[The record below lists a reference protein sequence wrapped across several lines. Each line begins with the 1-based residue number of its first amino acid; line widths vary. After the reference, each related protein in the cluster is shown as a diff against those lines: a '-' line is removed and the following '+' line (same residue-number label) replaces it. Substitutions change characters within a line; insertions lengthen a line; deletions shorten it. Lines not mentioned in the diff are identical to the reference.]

1 MLKNVST
8 PQIAAAWR
16 VVVVGLVVLLFAPP
30 AQSQDRARYRDYRL
44 GNDLTSVA
52 ALAKVPAAGAKTV
65 HQRPGLIQELEWRQ
79 PYMMIGSTKPQT
91 DPVQRI
97 VFSFYDDQLFRM
109 AINYD
114 RRRTN
119 GLTDADMIEALS
131 ATYGPALL
139 LTSTKNLQAP
149 AERPFSELGAPIA
162 QWGDLDY
169 SVGLYRSPFATEFSV
184 VVTSPRLEA
193 LAQTSTA
200 EAIRLDEREA
210 PQIEAER
217 KKKEADDIRASQEK
231 ARLANKAVFTP

>member
-210 PQIEAER
+210 PQHEIERRQKEAE
-217 KKKEADDIRASQEK
+217 ETRALQEK
-231 ARLANKAVFTP
+231 ARVANKATFTP